1 MDWDRDLRDWPNAEL
16 SRRVRCRPHDWH
28 VQKAGR
34 GPCVLLLHG
43 AGGSTH
49 SFRDLIPDLAK
60 DFQVVALDL
69 PGQGLSRMGTR
80 ARCSLRPMVDDIVAL
95 CAAEGW
101 HPAAIIGHS
110 AGGALAL
117 RMSQKMTAP
126 DGQPP
131 RIIGLN
137 AALAP
142 FDGIAGWLFPI
153 LAKMLVLNP
162 LVPRLFSLSS
172 GNPARVRKLIE
183 GTGSTLK
190 PEGLALYTR
199 LIGDK
204 DHVDATL
211 RMMAQWDLTSLL
223 EDLPN
228 IAAQVTLIAADG
240 DKAVPPETSVNAAA
254 KMRNAQVIHLA
265 GLGHLAHEE
274 DPDRVAGVIRTAL
287 TDLAPGP

>member
-1 MDWDRDLRDWPNAEL
+1 MEWDRDLPTWPNAAL
-16 SRRVRCRPHDWH
+16 SRRVRSRPHEWH
-28 VQKAGR
+28 VQESGR

-49 SFRDLIPDLAK
+49 SFRDLIPNLAK
-60 DFQVVALDL
+60 DFQIVALDL

-80 ARCSLRPMVDDIVAL
+80 ARCSLRPMAEDIIAL
-95 CAAEGW
+95 CTAEGW
-101 HPAAIIGHS
+101 RPTAVIGHS

-117 RMSQKMTAP
+117 RLSQKMTAP
-126 DGQPP
+126 DGTPP
-131 RIIGLN
+131 HVIGLN

-142 FDGIAGWLFPI
+142 FDGMAGWLFPI

-172 GNPARVRKLIE
+172 GKPARVRKLIE
-183 GTGSTLK
+183 GTGSRLT
-190 PEGLALYTR
+190 PEGLALYAR
-199 LIGDK
+199 LIADK

-223 EDLPN
+223 EDLPR

-240 DKAVPPETSVNAAA
+240 DTAVPPETSVKAAA
-254 KMRNAQVIHLA
+254 RMPNAQVIHLA

-274 DPDRVAGVIRTAL
+274 DPDRLAGVIRDAL
-287 TDLAPGP
+287 ITPEHWS